1 MKEKELNGFIRRLK
15 EEKARLV
22 EQIDRLEET
31 GLSGNLRDSTGELSL
46 YDNHPADSGDE
57 LFERSKD
64 IALRDNAHVLI
75 ERVERALGKAADGTY
90 GYCDI
95 CCQQISAARLRAIPW
110 ASECIECQT
119 EEDAANNTRR
129 PLEESIISP
138 PFQRTF
144 LDDSDSEF
152 VGFDGEDA
160 LQAVLRYGSSDS
172 PQDLPGTH
180 DYEDLFPNSNEPQ
193 GIVDPADEVPNEL
206 HVHRAGE
213 TTKKKTAL

>member
-1 MKEKELNGFIRRLK
+1 MKEKELNDFRRRLK
-15 EEKARLV
+15 QEKEGLMQ
-22 EQIDRLEET
+22 QIDRLEET

-64 IALRDNAHVLI
+64 IALRDNAHILI
-75 ERVERALGKAADGTY
+75 ERVERALGKVDEGTY
-90 GYCDI
+90 GYCDT
-95 CCQQISAARLRAIPW
+95 CHQQIPPARMRAIPW
-110 ASECIECQT
+110 ASECIECQK
-119 EEDAANNTRR
+119 EEDAADNTRR

-144 LDDSDSEF
+144 LDNSDAEF

-160 LQAVLRYGSSDS
+160 LQAVMRYGSSDS

-180 DYEDLFPNSNEPQ
+180 DYEDLFPNSKETQ
-193 GIVDPADEVPNEL
+193 GIVDPADGIPNDL
-206 HVHRAGE
+206 HLHRAE
-213 TTKKKTAL
+213 KNTKKKTVL